1 MDVRHPAAMSEATRL
16 TRLGRLSEATAL
28 IQRTLA
34 GATAPDAA
42 PSSQRPADSR
52 PASGPL
58 RRLVPRRPGR
68 LGGTKR
74 GSRRAVEQES
84 AASRAGGEFL
94 HRSYT
99 GAAGTRSYRLYVPTG
114 YTGHDVPL
122 VVMLH
127 GGTQTAAD
135 FAAGTRMN
143 ELGERDT
150 FLVAYPEQARSAN
163 PMGYWN
169 WFQPE
174 NQRRDVGEPSLLAGI
189 TRAIMADFAVDES
202 RVYVAGLSAGGA
214 MAAVMTVTYPDL
226 YTAAGVHS
234 GLPFGVAHDVPS
246 AYQAMD
252 RGAPRGVVAAG
263 DVPHIVFH
271 GAADATVASVNADQ
285 LVEAAARANGA
296 DGAQTATRQGQIA
309 GRDFTQVAYHDGGGQ
324 TVVEHWTV
332 NGAGHAWFGGSAH
345 GSYTDTQGPNA
356 SNEFVRFFLAH
367 QRPGTSPS

>member
-1 MDVRHPAAMSEATRL
+1 MSEATRL

-309 GRDFTQVAYHDGGGQ
+309 GRDFTQVAYHGGGGQ